1 MLINSLRFYN
11 ARGQTYF
18 NDYVGKCV
26 LYVIINE
33 NCLAYDPAVESDN
46 QKTLE
51 VKNLMAR
58 TLEMCRWTKEKT
70 AAQI

>member
-1 MLINSLRFYN
+1 MVLIS
-11 ARGQTYF
+11 QTYF

-58 TLEMCRWTKEKT
+58 TLEMCQWTKEKT